1 MSGSVT
7 GVVCRSRPSRNH
19 EARVVLLNV
28 WVTQDVVCFGE
39 SRGRLRVECLGPG
52 WMKRLIWR
60 QVTMER
66 PGRAENILKV
76 RYDKICEKTQGSDI
90 WLFWVFAFPMPSTLP
105 DIMLKSSKCLLLNK
119 WTNLSG
125 RKESVRGWKD
135 SGKEL
140 GDAKCALKWRRKG
153 QAFKLFAKEVGSAG
167 KTPCHCRRSAL
178 F

>member
-19 EARVVLLNV
+19 EAKVVLLNV

-60 QVTMER
+60 QVTTER
-66 PGRAENILKV
+66 PGRAESILKV

-90 WLFWVFAFPMPSTLP
+90 WLFWVFTFPVPSTLP
-105 DIMLKSSKCLLLNK
+105 DILLKSSKCLLNQ

-135 SGKEL
+135 SGKEQ
-140 GDAKCALKWRRKG
+140 GVANRALKRRRKG
-153 QAFKLFAKEVGSAG
+153 QTFKLAKEVGSAG
-167 KTPCHCRRSAL
+167 KTPCHFRRSAL